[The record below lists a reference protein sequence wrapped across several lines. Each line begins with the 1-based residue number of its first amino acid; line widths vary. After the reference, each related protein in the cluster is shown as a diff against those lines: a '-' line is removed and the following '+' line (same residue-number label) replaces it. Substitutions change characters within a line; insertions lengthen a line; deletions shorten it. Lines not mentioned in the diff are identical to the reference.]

1 MKKQTLRNKSNI
13 ISVPGAGL
21 LWGTWAYFS
30 NIQGHPTE
38 VALKAA
44 ITQGVYSSVMTLYM
58 VFSVYFFWTKTKH
71 TRLAKIWPT
80 ILTAGHTGCLLVLAH
95 TLNHTP
101 NILRTVC
108 PPIAV
113 TTLFCLFLTA
123 QYNKTEQTITRDQ

>member
-1 MKKQTLRNKSNI
+1 MKKKALLNKSNI

-21 LWGTWAYFS
+21 IWGTWAYFS
-30 NIQGHPTE
+30 NIHGHTAE

-71 TRLAKIWPT
+71 TRLAKVWPT
-80 ILTAGHTGCLLVLAH
+80 ILTVGHTACLLILAH

-101 NILRTVC
+101 NILRTVL
-108 PPIAV
+108 PPITV

-123 QYNKTEQTITRDQ
+123 QYSKAEQEPTRDL